1 MLKPFAI
8 RIFDKDRRR
17 FQRLYKS
24 RPSKDDSQAIFFK
37 ELLDDYE
44 SKLAEKQ
51 FVEETS
57 K

>member
-17 FQRLYKS
+17 FQRLYNN

-44 SKLAEKQ
+44 NKLAERQ
-51 FVEETS
+51 YEQEARG
-57 K
+57 